1 MKLYSRLLILTKN
14 TKQSKNNFK
23 APKKSK
29 IVVFPGRILP
39 YMGHS
44 IVTDVTFSHALQPDS
59 LCQSVDKKVNS
70 NLYYSTPDRVDYCD
84 CMIETFHLESI
95 SLIFMIILVSVTDV
109 TQKGHHFSFAMFNFG
124 FVGKYKSKKYKFTM
138 SCSLSLNLVSL
149 VVNLNYISL
158 FTCSQ
163 AIIDRY
169 GRYTVSL
176 RTLHPLHYTRNNT

>member
-1 MKLYSRLLILTKN
+1 
-14 TKQSKNNFK
+14 
-23 APKKSK
+23 
-29 IVVFPGRILP
+29 
-39 YMGHS
+39 
-44 IVTDVTFSHALQPDS
+44 
-59 LCQSVDKKVNS
+59 
-70 NLYYSTPDRVDYCD
+70 
-84 CMIETFHLESI
+84 MIEKFHLKAI

-109 TQKGHHFSFAMFNFG
+109 TQKGHHFLFDMFNFD

-138 SCSLSLNLVSL
+138 SCSSRLYLVFL
-149 VVNLNYISL
+149 VVNLNYISQ

>member
-1 MKLYSRLLILTKN
+1 MARPLL
-14 TKQSKNNFK
+14 
-23 APKKSK
+23 
-29 IVVFPGRILP
+29 
-39 YMGHS
+39 GHS
-44 IVTDVTFSHALQPDS
+44 IVMDVTFSHALQPDS

-109 TQKGHHFSFAMFNFG
+109 TQKGHHFSFAMSNFG